1 MFAKVVKKSNYM
13 FKREKKEKKFLGKLT
28 TFFVFKHN
36 NFSLIWQK
44 MINNVDKTAFD
55 VSKELNWGKRMSF
68 FRKKCSNG
76 VFSDYEIIFAG
87 FSQTVWSFRRG
98 CQRFFSN
105 KFQTFGKQSSGGLW
119 QLNSTCQVLQ
129 VFFLKEGRPFQFW
142 TLG

>member
-55 VSKELNWGKRMSF
+55 VSKELNWGNKIVGIVFLRIMSY
-68 FRKKCSNG
+68 
-76 VFSDYEIIFAG
+76 FSLEVL
-87 FSQTVWSFRRG
+87 QKLWNFRRSY
-98 CQRFFSN
+98 QNWNNHIQVNILSVSFWNFF
-105 KFQTFGKQSSGGLW
+105 KVLFVFELW
-119 QLNSTCQVLQ
+119 VES
-129 VFFLKEGRPFQFW
+129 FW
-142 TLG
+142 ISA